1 MTTDLKDQ
9 IAAIVAAYDPANPRP
24 TADALREAWLQFDA
38 VSMAGIKAE
47 ERALQETVGI
57 PVPELKKIG
66 KELARIAGKRVDNF
80 IPLTR
85 LLWDEYGREGRVVTL
100 IPLGRM
106 ELAAPEKIVPML
118 YEMCKTCYT
127 WEDADRLAMDALEQI
142 VRKEPDQWLGA
153 LEPWLA
159 DENMWVRR
167 AAVTAVGRLPM
178 KHPGYAA
185 RCLEMAEPLLDHE
198 ETEVKKAVSFAYR
211 LIARG
216 DTGVIVDFLDRN
228 VPPADTSAV
237 WVLCDTIRSM
247 ATALL
252 PDFVSLIPNFERWAA
267 DPDLSARDR
276 KSVESALAKL
286 RQVKA

>member
-1 MTTDLKDQ
+1 MIDLKEQ

-24 TADALREAWLQFDA
+24 TADALREAWLQFEPK
-38 VSMAGIKAE
+38 SIAGIKAK
-47 ERALQETVGI
+47 ERAKQETVGI

-66 KELARIAGKRVDNF
+66 QELARSAGKRVDDF

-85 LLWDEYGREGRVVTL
+85 LLWDDYGREGRVVTL
-100 IPLGRM
+100 IPLGKM
-106 ELAAPEKIVPML
+106 ELAAPEKIIPIL
-118 YEMCKTCYT
+118 YDMCKTCYT

-142 VRKEPDQWLGA
+142 VRKKPDQWLA
-153 LEPWLA
+153 VLEPWLA

-167 AAVTAVGRLPM
+167 AGVTAVGRLPM
-178 KHPGYAA
+178 KHADYAA
-185 RCLEMAEPLLDHE
+185 RCLEMTEPLLDHE

-211 LIARG
+211 IIARG

-228 VPPADTSAV
+228 VPPDNPVAT

-267 DPDLSARDR
+267 DPDLGSKDR

-286 RQVKA
+286 RQVKG